1 MRKQCFPGCSLPAPQ
16 SSQRVR
22 AQLAGTN
29 IPVHRASRM
38 GVDTG
43 LLIVIF
49 ISLTYLFLLLSVFHY
64 VSTVEGCSTYFDNMT
79 VGSAAS
85 PITRPSTKLSTQN
98 IRLQSENLVSNK

>member
-1 MRKQCFPGCSLPAPQ
+1 MFPCLQLASPAAQP
-16 SSQRVR
+16 RVR
-22 AQLAGTN
+22 AQFAGTN

-79 VGSAAS
+79 VWSAAS
-85 PITRPSTKLSTQN
+85 SITTHF
-98 IRLQSENLVSNK
+98 